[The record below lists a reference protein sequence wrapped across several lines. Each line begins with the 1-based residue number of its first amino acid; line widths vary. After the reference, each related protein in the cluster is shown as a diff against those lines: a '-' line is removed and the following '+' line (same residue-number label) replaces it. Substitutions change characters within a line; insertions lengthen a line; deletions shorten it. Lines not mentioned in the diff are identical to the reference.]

1 MSLIRSSSSYAVWSP
16 GGPGHVHTS
25 SLPIVTA
32 TSTKADDYIITDAF
46 SELKGEVQVV
56 STSVS
61 SPESQE
67 WLHPQ
72 WLGLCPSLSSS
83 ALLLCWVHPI
93 SKSAV
98 GYFNKDT
105 QTLPD
110 IHSRHHRCVVRPSCQ
125 FAQPSPC
132 AIWRWTCDLEL

>member
-1 MSLIRSSSSYAVWSP
+1 MSLICSSSSYAVWSP

-32 TSTKADDYIITDAF
+32 TSMKTDDYIIMDAF
-46 SELKGEVQVV
+46 SELKGEVQAV

-61 SPESQE
+61 SPE

-72 WLGLCPSLSSS
+72 WLGLCSSLSSS

-93 SKSAV
+93 
-98 GYFNKDT
+98 
-105 QTLPD
+105 
-110 IHSRHHRCVVRPSCQ
+110 
-125 FAQPSPC
+125 
-132 AIWRWTCDLEL
+132 